1 MLNYRIYWHNQVRQK
16 CRTDFGAIEMRPQ
29 SLQAS
34 CKPALSIGLLLAVM
48 AAVGGCDERPVLRTA
63 CRVPRTAERRLN
75 RAEYCVLSTAERRTP
90 NAERRLTLEQAVS
103 EALTASPELAQIQT
117 RIEAANELVRQAE
130 STFYPRIVLAGD
142 FSTTDNPVY
151 AMMAIINQRRLQP
164 DTNFNNPGQQQNLS
178 TQFQGQWVLFEG
190 GSRTYNHSA
199 TVHQREAMEANLS
212 AARNQMVATVTQT
225 YYQWLQ
231 ALSFI
236 DVAQR
241 ALASAQT
248 DEKLGQARLES
259 EVALHSE
266 VLRLKTATAET
277 ESRLV
282 SARTSA
288 QRLQAAI
295 ERLLTRPIGPDE
307 IPDTMPDL
315 QTADLETL
323 IGDPNQLIER
333 ALDRRPEMAAVAAM
347 IRAADDRVRAA
358 KGQVLPQVAAH
369 AWYGWDS
376 EDLSG
381 AEDSWMVG
389 LAATW
394 PLFQGGVTLSR
405 IQEAKSAWL
414 EMKQRGQQVALDIA
428 LEVQQAGLAV
438 QEAAEKIRVAA
449 QQRDFAR
456 QSLDEVRQQY
466 EQQVVNVEALLQAE
480 VAWNRA
486 EVGYTSALFEG
497 RIAQAQLQRALGDF
511 VNWTEKPHP

>member
-1 MLNYRIYWHNQVRQK
+1 M
-16 CRTDFGAIEMRPQ
+16 
-29 SLQAS
+29 
-34 CKPALSIGLLLAVM
+34 
-48 AAVGGCDERPVLRTA
+48 
-63 CRVPRTAERRLN
+63 
-75 RAEYCVLSTAERRTP
+75 
-90 NAERRLTLEQAVS
+90 
-103 EALTASPELAQIQT
+103 ASPELAQIQT

-130 STFYPRIVLAGD
+130 STFYPRIVLASD

-190 GSRTYNHSA
+190 GSREYNRNA

-277 ESRLV
+277 EGRLV

-295 ERLLTRPIGPDE
+295 ERLLTRRIEPDE
-307 IPDTMPDL
+307 IPDTMPARLSDRSDESDRL
-315 QTADLETL
+315 
-323 IGDPNQLIER
+323 GSDPNQLIER

-511 VNWTEKPHP
+511 VNWTERPHP